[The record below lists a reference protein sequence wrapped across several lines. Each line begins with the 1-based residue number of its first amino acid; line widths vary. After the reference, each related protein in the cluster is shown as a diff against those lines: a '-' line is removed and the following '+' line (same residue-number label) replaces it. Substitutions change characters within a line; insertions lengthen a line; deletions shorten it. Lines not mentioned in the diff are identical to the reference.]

1 MKKTLLELVP
11 ERIRSLLGSES
22 TICLL
27 NGKDVFSTLRD
38 DNLIVMACNPRIR
51 HAIPGI
57 MKAAEELDAVVA
69 FELTRTEG
77 GLDGGYTGQTPRE
90 FFSSIIEYAQQC
102 NFTMPFIIH
111 GDHIT
116 IRDTSAEELASAAE
130 LLRNQIETG
139 FTSFALDASFNPG
152 ADNVG
157 IICSLAQPVIT
168 EGFGLEV
175 ELGEVKPVGND
186 SSLTTIEE
194 TEFFLSGLAGHGI
207 TPDLLAIDNGSKSG
221 NYLEGEMVKIDLER
235 TREIFRTAAS
245 FGLAGLVQHGITGT
259 PLRIVG
265 KLAEYGIRKGNI
277 GTLWQ
282 NVCHA
287 GLPLDLMDAMRHW
300 ARENRK
306 DIKYATGI
314 FKSDINAI
322 PEENKRQI
330 LDMAYR
336 EAKEFLVAFNSKGS
350 ASKLANRLAGSGAGH

>member
-1 MKKTLLELVP
+1 MKKILIERVP
-11 ERIRSLLGSES
+11 DKIRSLLGSDS

-27 NGKDVFSTLRD
+27 NGKDVFSALRD
-38 DNLIVMACNPRIR
+38 ENLIVMACNTRIR

-57 MKAAEELDAVVA
+57 MKAAEELNAVVA

-77 GLDGGYTGQTPRE
+77 GLDGGYTGQTPQV
-90 FFSSIIEYAQQC
+90 FFRSIIEYAEQGK
-102 NFTMPFIIH
+102 FTMPFIVH

-116 IRDTSAEELASAAE
+116 VKDTSEGELAMASE
-130 LLRNQIETG
+130 LLRNQIDTG
-139 FTSFALDASFNPG
+139 FTSFALDASFNPV
-152 ADNVG
+152 ADNVR
-157 IICSLAQPVIT
+157 IIYSVAQPVIS
-168 EGFGLEV
+168 EGYCLEV
-175 ELGEVKPVGND
+175 ELGEVKPVGSN
-186 SSLTTIEE
+186 STLTTLNE
-194 TEFFLSGLAGHGI
+194 TEAFLSGLAGHGI

-235 TREIFRTAAS
+235 TREIFRSAES

-306 DIKYATGI
+306 DIKYATGV
-314 FKSDINAI
+314 FKSDIDTI
-322 PEENKRQI
+322 PEENRRQI
-330 LDMAYR
+330 HDMAYR
-336 EAKEFLVAFNSKGS
+336 EAKDFLIAFNSKGS
-350 ASKLANRLAGSGAGH
+350 ASKLANRLAGSVAGH

>member
-1 MKKTLLELVP
+1 MIKTLLERVP
-11 ERIRSLLGSES
+11 VRIRSLLGSDS

-38 DNLIVMACNPRIR
+38 ENLIVMACNPRIK

-69 FELTRTEG
+69 CELTRTEG
-77 GLDGGYTGQTPRE
+77 GLDGGYTGQTPQV
-90 FFSSIIEYAQQC
+90 FFRSIIEYAQQC
-102 NFTMPFIIH
+102 TFTMPFLIH

-116 IRDTSAEELASAAE
+116 IKDRSEGELAMAAE
-130 LLRNQIETG
+130 LLGNQIETG
-139 FTSFALDASFNPG
+139 FTSFALDASFNPV
-152 ADNVG
+152 ADNVS
-157 IICSLAQPVIT
+157 IICSLAQPVIK
-168 EGFGLEV
+168 EGYGLEV
-175 ELGEVKPVGND
+175 ELGEVKPVGSD

-194 TEFFLSGLAGHGI
+194 TEAFLSGLAGQGI
-207 TPDLLAIDNGSKSG
+207 SPDLLAIDNGSKSG
-221 NYLEGEMVKIDLER
+221 NYLEGEMVRIDLER
-235 TREIFRTAAS
+235 TREIFRSAQS

-306 DIKYATGI
+306 DIKYATGV
-314 FKSDINAI
+314 FKSDIDAI
-322 PEENKRQI
+322 PEENRRQI
-330 LDMAYR
+330 HDMAYR
-336 EAKEFLVAFNSKGS
+336 EAKEFLIAFNSRGS
-350 ASKLANRLAGSGAGH
+350 ASKLASRLAGSGARH